1 MLRLIVLVL
10 LVLNLGYYTWGQGWL
25 LAYGWGPDQQREPQR
40 LAQQVHPE
48 AVTILSNADV
58 AAAQQ
63 SAASAPSAGA
73 SGASEPLV
81 ATVCWQMAD
90 LDANQAD
97 TLRPL
102 LKASF
107 SDNAWGLDETRL
119 PARWMV
125 YMGKYTL
132 AEDLAKKRD
141 QLTQL
146 KVPFSPLN
154 NTAFSPGFSLG
165 VFSSE
170 DAANIALQDVARR
183 GVRSAKVVQ
192 ERPDILTYRLRLPTV
207 GAADQAALEAIKVAL
222 PGKTLDVC
230 PAAAAAVA
238 VAASAPVSR

>member
-10 LVLNLGYYTWGQGWL
+10 LALNLGYFAWGQGWL
-25 LAYGWGPDQQREPQR
+25 LAYGWGPSQQREPQR
-40 LAQQVHPE
+40 MAQQVHPE
-48 AVTILSNADV
+48 VVTVLVGKDIAPDL
-58 AAAQQ
+58 QL
-63 SAASAPSAGA
+63 AASAPSPAA
-73 SGASEPLV
+73 SDAVAPPE
-81 ATVCWQMAD
+81 ATVCWQMAN
-90 LDANQAD
+90 LDAQQAD

-102 LKASF
+102 LKAHF
-107 SDNAWGLDETRL
+107 SDNAWGLDEARL

-125 YMGKYTL
+125 YMGKYTQ
-132 AEDLAKKRD
+132 AEELAKKRD
-141 QLTQL
+141 QLTRL

-170 DAANIALQDVARR
+170 EAANTALQDVAQR

-192 ERPDILTYRLRLPTV
+192 ERPDNLTYRLHLSV
-207 GAADQAALEAIKVAL
+207 GTADQAALEVIKAAL

-230 PAAAAAVA
+230 VPAAAA